1 MEQQVSPFSL
11 AFEPRLRC
19 LALCSTLVHP
29 ALELLTVWKGLGA
42 CTGREPM
49 TCKWNKPDLA
59 HRLCNRS
66 H

>member
-19 LALCSTLVHP
+19 SALCSTLVQP

-42 CTGREPM
+42 CTRREPM
-49 TCKWNKPDLA
+49 TCKWNRPDLV
-59 HRLCNRS
+59 HRLCSGS